1 MISPVKKK
9 KERRIRMRQNTVFQS
24 REWYV
29 RSNVY
34 LWNGLLHL
42 ISVLLGCDSTFS
54 SYPRRLN
61 KVAFTPEDFHKTLV
75 YPWRI
80 WVLPRP
86 SGRGLRGGGGV
97 TGIKCNSSIAV
108 ADECHQSG
116 KVCAIQWTMATSL
129 IGEMGLT
136 EPRSS
141 FLSNQV

>member
-1 MISPVKKK
+1 MLNDQSCEKK

-75 YPWRI
+75 YP
-80 WVLPRP
+80 
-86 SGRGLRGGGGV
+86 
-97 TGIKCNSSIAV
+97 
-108 ADECHQSG
+108 
-116 KVCAIQWTMATSL
+116 
-129 IGEMGLT
+129 
-136 EPRSS
+136 
-141 FLSNQV
+141 